1 MSNTL
6 FSGLEKKAKQASEMA
21 THELAQSLTGL
32 FHQHLRSSGVPPQE
46 ARGCKIIHDPER
58 DTFIADLTPHVQEL
72 DWGTETRPPMGLTTR
87 FFNRIDVPKMHR
99 IALLKATKKM
109 GLT

>member
-1 MSNTL
+1 L

-32 FHQHLRSSGVPPQE
+32 FHQHLRSSGIPPQE
-46 ARGCKIIHDPER
+46 ARGCKIIHDPEQN
-58 DTFIADLTPHVQEL
+58 TFIADLTPHVQEL

-99 IALLKATKKM
+99 TALLKATKKV